1 MMTLNKILANFTK
14 TIKQLDS
21 LIQANDNN
29 IAGALEEEVRLAKRK
44 AKAESEKAQAL
55 RVKEKIEG
63 IIS

>member
-1 MMTLNKILANFTK
+1 MTLNKILANFTK

>member
-1 MMTLNKILANFTK
+1 MTLNKILANFTK

-21 LIQANDNN
+21 LVQANDHT
-29 IAGALEEEVRLAKRK
+29 IAGALEEEVYLAERK